1 MTITDGYQPLPQTDL
16 AEPYRDYGHGLDTET
31 DDQVDEDTTSDETGA
46 DETSKTRGRGRTA
59 RAGAKVTAR
68 TVRAILAKHAELA
81 AASADD
87 IALLAATLGV
97 KDNVDDLV
105 AHILSTPRLTLS
117 GVTEL
122 DAIVQAAR
130 IDPFDAVAVAM
141 QHEAQAKAVWGI
153 LSGVGLLDGPR
164 PSKDGDASVAI
175 ARAAGKFGPEHEQR
189 LTAVKDLARK
199 GN

>member
-1 MTITDGYQPLPQTDL
+1 MTIADGFQPLPQTNL
-16 AEPYRDYGHGLDTET
+16 AEPDLREGVDVQLDVQLDE
-31 DDQVDEDTTSDETGA
+31 DIAVDESDAEETG
-46 DETSKTRGRGRTA
+46 KTRGRGRGA
-59 RAGAKVTAR
+59 RSGAKVTAR
-68 TVRAILAKHAELA
+68 TVRTILAKHAELA
-81 AASADD
+81 AASVDD

-141 QHEAQAKAVWGI
+141 QHEGQAKAVWGI
-153 LSGVGLLDGPR
+153 LSAVGLLDGPR

-189 LTAVKDLARK
+189 LTAVKGLARK